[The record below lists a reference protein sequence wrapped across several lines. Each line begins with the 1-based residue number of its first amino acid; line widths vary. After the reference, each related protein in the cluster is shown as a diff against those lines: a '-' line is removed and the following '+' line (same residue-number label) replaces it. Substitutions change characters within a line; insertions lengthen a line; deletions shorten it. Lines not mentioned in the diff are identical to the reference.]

1 MAINREELAKQFGSS
16 DKPKKTEQP
25 KVAKLDRSQISDSL
39 FGGQSGQQVRENLFG
54 QTSQPRKVSFTK
66 PVAPI
71 VTPEWE
77 QKKGGGG
84 FLGFLGDVIDI
95 IDTPRAAIVS
105 TVKETGDLLR
115 GDGFSFGDWWN
126 QTSDNM
132 MMGEVFRDWGVDLPG
147 PLDFIVGIG
156 FDIALD
162 PLTYLTGG
170 AAAARQLTGRQV
182 ATALTRA
189 SKAADKANDAV
200 NAKRYADAAARVSTR
215 GILSAGDDVLRDIGL
230 SAGLGMTIPGT
241 GRLGK
246 RIIEAPLRRGS
257 KGLGQRLDMR
267 RVQQLPEVQVAK
279 QKGRFN
285 PWPSSEVVTNLGT
298 REVQEA
304 IVDTMRKIRAGE
316 SVSDVSKYESLAR
329 RALNAPVQFGQNVNY
344 RIPGTGKFVSVVA
357 GTPGRAVNTIAA
369 TNVGRYIA
377 KYMSPEAGLNQ
388 AVRDS
393 GKKLLNATDD
403 NARQLALDELTSVT
417 KLSHARDEAVIKIG
431 IAEHKGLD
439 MLGVLRAS
447 ADDLGVDFDQLMLL
461 AAEQP
466 KSVVGVAGLPDQFA
480 TPNAALRDLDPRY
493 IDDPKVAALHDAAQ
507 TFWAELGGQYNKIL
521 GDVGVDFDL
530 IKDEFYVARMLGKD
544 APRNVARDAVISG
557 SPTNRR
563 TYRTPKGIKK
573 IRNDGDISDQS
584 IIDAAKEARVST
596 VNADGIPRTIDEIFN
611 DVLNAGGKFTL
622 NNGESV
628 TNRYMNTALKDVQ
641 GTGGIRGQMID
652 IGEKQLGAKYYDQFS
667 TNAGDV
673 IAKYM
678 SAMNNHVR
686 IQYMLGYMDNIG
698 VTAVGVNGRVFA
710 QAADDA
716 ARTANRNLK
725 TLNERW
731 EPQVARKVTQQE
743 KIERI
748 AMRQAVMEERIFAV
762 QQAMGDV
769 AGPVDVSRLPKYVQ
783 DELVKMQNLNAKI
796 ADAEAIRDNIRSVA
810 RRIIEGDVNAVDELS
825 PAAFDLLTSASTS
838 ASRRKVADVG
848 KAITQEAQ
856 EEATQF
862 IYNMG
867 ERVQAL
873 NDVRNKVLEIF
884 NAGDELTNSAAK
896 VLLDD
901 IDGVI
906 RESEEI
912 LRSLNKNYLDSMFQD
927 PTVIGAQKLDDLVD
941 AFSESFLGRGSKVID
956 PFGNVTPNQKL
967 DDLLKEVKRLYRREG
982 RRKGVPYEAVKR
994 YDKFFDD
1001 LKAYKK
1007 LADDLDPE
1015 VLYASTIAQAVRNL
1029 PEAQTAINDLAGIN
1043 VIADEIARVKA
1054 SLEKARGVEYRGL
1067 HTAPERGFEG
1077 VGETL
1082 DDLSNVMPD
1091 AAGPRGIDYYG
1102 QRSPEFAQVN
1112 KEMQEALARATGNPD
1127 AEIVIYR
1134 AVPKGVNEINPGD
1147 WITPS
1152 RSYADMHGA
1161 SWIEGEYEIIQST
1174 VRAGDLVNNGD
1185 SLYEFGYVPV
1195 QAEIVKSLTQRLS
1208 VLEARAAAQEA
1219 LIQPYREAIED
1230 LYTNIAGPAQ
1240 RRIDEL
1246 AAQGVAPQAIID
1258 DIDTQFN
1265 LQFSRIEMQKL
1276 AMDLKLAQQ
1285 AKNDPFLTNRL
1296 AAIKS
1301 QEEAIANINT
1311 VRGQNMLSDLYAD
1324 AQGDFLKTELGSQN
1338 VLQQTN
1344 NALRGRTLFNAT
1356 EEFAETYANAFQSIA
1371 RIQDPKV
1378 MGDFM
1383 QKYSKFLN
1391 YWKAQAVSTPG
1402 FFMRNMLGGAW
1413 INSALNNVPMA
1424 THQRVWEIRKAAIKK
1439 AKDLGTD
1446 IDNPN
1451 DILRGL
1457 DQLIADNKSIRLGV
1471 KAGKQTVGVDE
1482 LKTFREWYETGM
1494 AGQGQVSQEITSA
1507 LDMLGRQNQRFAGSF
1522 NPFKTDFKGFALIRR
1537 RNQDVEFM
1545 LRGAM
1550 AHHTMMAG
1558 RNVDDAYRN
1567 VIKFHFDYSDL
1578 TNAERSVKKVIPF
1591 WVWQKNVLP
1600 VLIESMGKKPA
1611 AWGRLLQV
1619 KKEME
1624 LTSPMEGIV
1633 PEYFGEN
1640 MGIRM
1645 PFKMGGN
1652 RVYVLPDLPFRDLAK
1667 FTKDVENPLDVKQVG
1682 KNVYRVARE
1691 SALPPIKFPIE
1702 HWAGKQTFADIPLTG
1717 RFQQAPSW
1725 ANLPGLKQALLATG
1739 LAKQSN
1745 ISGRLVMTDKNIY
1758 GFDQF
1763 MPMFGR
1769 LRRFVPNERKKQEA
1783 FWTTAINTTFGTGL
1797 RVNTPSEVRAQIFRQ
1812 QRKWADDWRNMK
1824 DIEFRTR

>member
-1 MAINREELAKQFGSS
+1 MAVNREELFGALTKKVNSS
-16 DKPKKTEQP
+16 DKPKETEQP
-25 KVAKLDRSQISDSL
+25 KVVPSRSQIVGDL
-39 FGGQSGQQVRENLFG
+39 FGGESPQQVRENLFKG
-54 QTSQPRKVSFTK
+54 LEQRNPRTDQVYQRRQT
-66 PVAPI
+66 API

-200 NAKRYADAAARVSTR
+200 QAKRYADAAARVSTR

-257 KGLGQRLDMR
+257 KGVGQRLDMR

-329 RALNAPVQFGQNVNY
+329 RAINAPVQFGKNVNY

-357 GTPGRAVNTIAA
+357 GTPGRAFNTIAA

-377 KYMSPEAGLNQ
+377 KYMSPDRGLNQ

-403 NARQLALDELTSVT
+403 NARQLALDELTAVT
-417 KLSHARDEAVIKIG
+417 DLSHARDEAVIKIG

-466 KSVVGVAGLPDQFA
+466 KLSAIGGIVGMGDNP
-480 TPNAALRDLDPRY
+480 ALRDLDPRY

-507 TFWAELGGQYNKIL
+507 TFWAELGGQYKKIL

-731 EPQVARKVTQQE
+731 EKKVGEKVTQQE

-748 AMRQAVMEERIFAV
+748 AMRQAEMDERIFAAQTVDANGVPIETGVDVGSLPKWV
-762 QQAMGDV
+762 QQ
-769 AGPVDVSRLPKYVQ
+769 K
-783 DELVKMQNLNAKI
+783 LVRMQNLNAKI

-825 PAAFDLLTSASTS
+825 PAAFDLLSSASTS
-838 ASRRKVADVG
+838 ASRRQVSSVG

-873 NDVRNKVLEIF
+873 QDVRNKVLELF
-884 NAGDELTNSAAK
+884 DAGDELTNDAAR

-912 LRSLNKNYLDSMFQD
+912 LRTLNRNYIDSMFQD

-967 DDLLKEVKRLYRREG
+967 DDLIDEVKRLYKNAG
-982 RRKGVPYEAVKR
+982 RKKGVPYEAVKR
-994 YDKFFDD
+994 YEKFFND

-1043 VIADEIARVKA
+1043 VIADEISKVKA
-1054 SLEKARGVEYRGL
+1054 SLQAL
-1067 HTAPERGFEG
+1067 EG
-1077 VGETL
+1077 NQ
-1082 DDLSNVMPD
+1082 LSMFPNP
-1091 AAGPRGIDYYG
+1091 
-1102 QRSPEFAQVN
+1102 QQV
-1112 KEMQEALARATGNPD
+1112 
-1127 AEIVIYR
+1127 AE
-1134 AVPKGVNEINPGD
+1134 
-1147 WITPS
+1147 
-1152 RSYADMHGA
+1152 
-1161 SWIEGEYEIIQST
+1161 
-1174 VRAGDLVNNGD
+1174 
-1185 SLYEFGYVPV
+1185 
-1195 QAEIVKSLTQRLS
+1195 LTERLS

-1219 LIQPYREAIED
+1219 LIQPYAQAIDE
-1230 LYTNIAGPAQ
+1230 LYETIVAPAQ
-1240 RRIDEL
+1240 REMDRL
-1246 AAQGVAPQAIID
+1246 AAEGASAQAIID

-1265 LQFSRIEMQKL
+1265 LQFGRIEMQKL
-1276 AMDLKLAQQ
+1276 AMDLKLSQQ
-1285 AKNDPFLTNRL
+1285 SKNDPFLTNRL

-1301 QEEAIANINT
+1301 QEEAITEINT

-1413 INSALNNVPMA
+1413 INSALNDVPMA

-1507 LDMLGRQNQRFAGSF
+1507 LDTLGRQNQRFAGSF

-1667 FTKDVENPLDVKQVG
+1667 FTKDVENPLDLKQVG

>member
-16 DKPKKTEQP
+16 DEPKETKQP
-25 KVAKLDRSQISDSL
+25 KVVPSRSQIVGDL
-39 FGGQSGQQVRENLFG
+39 FGGESPQQVRENLFKG
-54 QTSQPRKVSFTK
+54 LEQRNPRTDQVYRRRPT
-66 PVAPI
+66 API
-71 VTPEWE
+71 VAPQWE

-84 FLGFLGDVIDI
+84 FLGFLGDVIDV

-189 SKAADKANDAV
+189 SKAADKAGDAV
-200 NAKRYADAAARVSTR
+200 QAKKYADAAARVSTR

-257 KGLGQRLDMR
+257 KGVGQRLDMR
-267 RVQQLPEVQVAK
+267 RVQQLPEVQVA

-285 PWPSSEVVTNLGT
+285 PWPSSEVVTDLASDV
-298 REVQEA
+298 VQRD
-304 IVDTMRKIRAGE
+304 IVRAMNRIRAGE
-316 SVSDVSKYESLAR
+316 AIGDLSKYESLAR
-329 RALNAPVQFGQNVNY
+329 RAMNAPVQFGRKVDY

-466 KSVVGVAGLPDQFA
+466 KLSAIGGIVGMGD
-480 TPNAALRDLDPRY
+480 NSALRDLDPRY

-530 IKDEFYVARMLGKD
+530 IKDEFYVARMLGEN

-563 TYRTPKGIKK
+563 TYRTPKGIKE
-573 IRNDGDISDQS
+573 IRSKGDISDQS

-641 GTGGIRGQMID
+641 GTGGIRGQMIK

-698 VTAVGVNGRVFA
+698 VTAVGVNGRVFG

-731 EPQVARKVTQQE
+731 EKKVGERVTLEE

-748 AMRQAVMEERIFAV
+748 AMRQAEMDERIFAAQTVDANGVPIETGVDVGSLPKWV
-762 QQAMGDV
+762 QQ
-769 AGPVDVSRLPKYVQ
+769 K
-783 DELVKMQNLNAKI
+783 LVRMQNLNAKI

-825 PAAFDLLTSASTS
+825 PAAFDLLSSASTS
-838 ASRRKVADVG
+838 ASRRQVSSVG

-873 NDVRNKVLEIF
+873 QDVRNKVLELF
-884 NAGDELTNSAAK
+884 DAGDELTNDAAR

-912 LRSLNKNYLDSMFQD
+912 LRTLNRNYIDSMFQD

-967 DDLLKEVKRLYRREG
+967 DDLIDEVKKLYKNAG
-982 RRKGVPYEAVKR
+982 RKKGVPYEAVKR
-994 YDKFFDD
+994 YEKFFND

-1043 VIADEIARVKA
+1043 VIADEISKVKA
-1054 SLEKARGVEYRGL
+1054 SLQAL
-1067 HTAPERGFEG
+1067 EG
-1077 VGETL
+1077 NQ
-1082 DDLSNVMPD
+1082 LSMFPNP
-1091 AAGPRGIDYYG
+1091 
-1102 QRSPEFAQVN
+1102 QQV
-1112 KEMQEALARATGNPD
+1112 
-1127 AEIVIYR
+1127 AE
-1134 AVPKGVNEINPGD
+1134 
-1147 WITPS
+1147 
-1152 RSYADMHGA
+1152 
-1161 SWIEGEYEIIQST
+1161 
-1174 VRAGDLVNNGD
+1174 
-1185 SLYEFGYVPV
+1185 
-1195 QAEIVKSLTQRLS
+1195 LTERLS

-1219 LIQPYREAIED
+1219 LIRPYAQAIDE
-1230 LYTNIAGPAQ
+1230 LYETIVAPAQ
-1240 RRIDEL
+1240 REMDRL
-1246 AAQGVAPQAIID
+1246 AAEGASAQAIID

-1265 LQFSRIEMQKL
+1265 LQFGRIEMQKL

-1301 QEEAIANINT
+1301 QEKAIAEINT

-1344 NALRGRTLFNAT
+1344 DALRGRTLFNAT

-1413 INSALNNVPMA
+1413 INSALNDVPMA

-1507 LDMLGRQNQRFAGSF
+1507 LDTLGRQNQRFAGSF

-1611 AWGRLLQV
+1611 AWSRLLQV

-1725 ANLPGLKQALLATG
+1725 ANMPGLKQALLATG
-1739 LAKQSN
+1739 LAKQSQGT
-1745 ISGRLVMTDKNIY
+1745 GRLVMTDKNIY

-1797 RVNTPSEVRAQIFRQ
+1797 RVNTPSEIRAQIFRQ
-1812 QRKWADDWRNMK
+1812 QRNWADDWRNMK
-1824 DIEFRTR
+1824 DIEFRSR

>member
-1 MAINREELAKQFGSS
+1 
-16 DKPKKTEQP
+16 
-25 KVAKLDRSQISDSL
+25 
-39 FGGQSGQQVRENLFG
+39 
-54 QTSQPRKVSFTK
+54 
-66 PVAPI
+66 
-71 VTPEWE
+71 
-77 QKKGGGG
+77 
-84 FLGFLGDVIDI
+84 
-95 IDTPRAAIVS
+95 
-105 TVKETGDLLR
+105 
-115 GDGFSFGDWWN
+115 
-126 QTSDNM
+126 
-132 MMGEVFRDWGVDLPG
+132 
-147 PLDFIVGIG
+147 
-156 FDIALD
+156 
-162 PLTYLTGG
+162 
-170 AAAARQLTGRQV
+170 
-182 ATALTRA
+182 
-189 SKAADKANDAV
+189 
-200 NAKRYADAAARVSTR
+200 
-215 GILSAGDDVLRDIGL
+215 
-230 SAGLGMTIPGT
+230 
-241 GRLGK
+241 
-246 RIIEAPLRRGS
+246 
-257 KGLGQRLDMR
+257 
-267 RVQQLPEVQVAK
+267 
-279 QKGRFN
+279 
-285 PWPSSEVVTNLGT
+285 
-298 REVQEA
+298 
-304 IVDTMRKIRAGE
+304 
-316 SVSDVSKYESLAR
+316 
-329 RALNAPVQFGQNVNY
+329 
-344 RIPGTGKFVSVVA
+344 
-357 GTPGRAVNTIAA
+357 
-369 TNVGRYIA
+369 
-377 KYMSPEAGLNQ
+377 MSPDRGLNQ

-403 NARQLALDELTSVT
+403 NAKQLALDELTAVT
-417 KLSHARDEAVIKIG
+417 DLSHARDQAVIKIG

-466 KSVVGVAGLPDQFA
+466 KSVVGIAGLPDQFA

-698 VTAVGVNGRVFA
+698 VTAVGVNGRVFG

-731 EPQVARKVTQQE
+731 EPQVARKVTQQQ

-748 AMRQAVMEERIFAV
+748 AMRQAEMEERIFAV

-783 DELVKMQNLNAKI
+783 DELVKLQNLNAKI

-838 ASRRKVADVG
+838 ASRRQVSSVG

-873 NDVRNKVLEIF
+873 NDVRNKVLQIF
-884 NAGDELTNSAAK
+884 NAGDELTNSGAK

-912 LRSLNKNYLDSMFQD
+912 LRTLNRNYIDSMFQD

-967 DDLLKEVKRLYRREG
+967 DDLIDEVKRLYKNAG
-982 RRKGVPYEAVKR
+982 RKKGVPYEAVKR
-994 YDKFFDD
+994 YEKFFND

-1015 VLYASTIAQAVRNL
+1015 LLYASTIAQAVRNL

-1043 VIADEIARVKA
+1043 VIADEIAKVKA
-1054 SLEKARGVEYRGL
+1054 SLQAL
-1067 HTAPERGFEG
+1067 EG
-1077 VGETL
+1077 NQ
-1082 DDLSNVMPD
+1082 LSMFPNP
-1091 AAGPRGIDYYG
+1091 
-1102 QRSPEFAQVN
+1102 QQV
-1112 KEMQEALARATGNPD
+1112 
-1127 AEIVIYR
+1127 AE
-1134 AVPKGVNEINPGD
+1134 
-1147 WITPS
+1147 
-1152 RSYADMHGA
+1152 
-1161 SWIEGEYEIIQST
+1161 
-1174 VRAGDLVNNGD
+1174 
-1185 SLYEFGYVPV
+1185 
-1195 QAEIVKSLTQRLS
+1195 LTERLS

-1219 LIQPYREAIED
+1219 LIQPYRAAIED

-1246 AAQGVAPQAIID
+1246 AEQGASAQAIID

-1301 QEEAIANINT
+1301 QEEAIAEINT

-1324 AQGDFLKTELGSQN
+1324 AQGDFLRTELGSQN

-1344 NALRGRTLFNAT
+1344 DALRGRTLFNAT

-1413 INSALNNVPMA
+1413 INSALNDVPMV

-1482 LKTFREWYETGM
+1482 LKTFREWFETGM

-1507 LDMLGRQNQRFAGSF
+1507 LDTLGRQNQRFAGSF

-1578 TNAERSVKKVIPF
+1578 TNAERSIKKVIPF

-1725 ANLPGLKQALLATG
+1725 ANMPGLKQALLATG
-1739 LAKQSN
+1739 LAKQSQGT
-1745 ISGRLVMTDKNIY
+1745 GRLVMTDKNIY

-1797 RVNTPSEVRAQIFRQ
+1797 RVNTPSEIRAQIFRQ
-1812 QRKWADDWRNMK
+1812 QRNWADDWRNMK
-1824 DIEFRTR
+1824 DIEFRSR

>member
-1 MAINREELAKQFGSS
+1 MAVNREELFGALTKKADSL
-16 DKPKKTEQP
+16 DKPKETEQP
-25 KVAKLDRSQISDSL
+25 KVVPSRSQIVGDL
-39 FGGQSGQQVRENLFG
+39 FGGESPQQVRENLFKG
-54 QTSQPRKVSFTK
+54 LEQRNPRTDQVYRRRPT
-66 PVAPI
+66 API
-71 VTPEWE
+71 VAPQWE

-84 FLGFLGDVIDI
+84 FLGFLGDVIDV

-189 SKAADKANDAV
+189 SKAADKAGDAV
-200 NAKRYADAAARVSTR
+200 NAKKYADAAATVSTR

-257 KGLGQRLDMR
+257 KGVGQRLDMR

-279 QKGRFN
+279 KKGRFN
-285 PWPSSEVVTNLGT
+285 PWPSSEVVTDLGSDV
-298 REVQEA
+298 VQRD
-304 IVDTMRKIRAGE
+304 IVRAMNRIRAGE
-316 SVSDVSKYESLAR
+316 AIGDLSKYESLAR
-329 RALNAPVQFGQNVNY
+329 RAINAPVQFGKNVNY

-377 KYMSPEAGLNQ
+377 KYMSPDRGLNQ

-403 NARQLALDELTSVT
+403 NAKQLALDELTAVT
-417 KLSHARDEAVIKIG
+417 DLSHARDQAVIKIG

-466 KSVVGVAGLPDQFA
+466 KSVVGIAGLPDQFA

-698 VTAVGVNGRVFA
+698 VTGVGVNGRVFA

-731 EPQVARKVTQQE
+731 EPQVARKVTQQQ

-748 AMRQAVMEERIFAV
+748 AMRQAEMEERIFAV

-783 DELVKMQNLNAKI
+783 DELVKLQNLNAKI

-873 NDVRNKVLEIF
+873 NDVRNKVLQIF
-884 NAGDELTNSAAK
+884 NAGD
-896 VLLDD
+896 
-901 IDGVI
+901 
-906 RESEEI
+906 
-912 LRSLNKNYLDSMFQD
+912 
-927 PTVIGAQKLDDLVD
+927 
-941 AFSESFLGRGSKVID
+941 
-956 PFGNVTPNQKL
+956 
-967 DDLLKEVKRLYRREG
+967 
-982 RRKGVPYEAVKR
+982 
-994 YDKFFDD
+994 
-1001 LKAYKK
+1001 
-1007 LADDLDPE
+1007 
-1015 VLYASTIAQAVRNL
+1015 
-1029 PEAQTAINDLAGIN
+1029 
-1043 VIADEIARVKA
+1043 
-1054 SLEKARGVEYRGL
+1054 
-1067 HTAPERGFEG
+1067 
-1077 VGETL
+1077 
-1082 DDLSNVMPD
+1082 
-1091 AAGPRGIDYYG
+1091 
-1102 QRSPEFAQVN
+1102 
-1112 KEMQEALARATGNPD
+1112 
-1127 AEIVIYR
+1127 
-1134 AVPKGVNEINPGD
+1134 
-1147 WITPS
+1147 
-1152 RSYADMHGA
+1152 
-1161 SWIEGEYEIIQST
+1161 
-1174 VRAGDLVNNGD
+1174 
-1185 SLYEFGYVPV
+1185 
-1195 QAEIVKSLTQRLS
+1195 
-1208 VLEARAAAQEA
+1208 
-1219 LIQPYREAIED
+1219 
-1230 LYTNIAGPAQ
+1230 
-1240 RRIDEL
+1240 
-1246 AAQGVAPQAIID
+1246 
-1258 DIDTQFN
+1258 
-1265 LQFSRIEMQKL
+1265 
-1276 AMDLKLAQQ
+1276 
-1285 AKNDPFLTNRL
+1285 
-1296 AAIKS
+1296 
-1301 QEEAIANINT
+1301 
-1311 VRGQNMLSDLYAD
+1311 
-1324 AQGDFLKTELGSQN
+1324 
-1338 VLQQTN
+1338 
-1344 NALRGRTLFNAT
+1344 
-1356 EEFAETYANAFQSIA
+1356 
-1371 RIQDPKV
+1371 
-1378 MGDFM
+1378 
-1383 QKYSKFLN
+1383 
-1391 YWKAQAVSTPG
+1391 
-1402 FFMRNMLGGAW
+1402 
-1413 INSALNNVPMA
+1413 
-1424 THQRVWEIRKAAIKK
+1424 
-1439 AKDLGTD
+1439 
-1446 IDNPN
+1446 
-1451 DILRGL
+1451 
-1457 DQLIADNKSIRLGV
+1457 
-1471 KAGKQTVGVDE
+1471 
-1482 LKTFREWYETGM
+1482 
-1494 AGQGQVSQEITSA
+1494 
-1507 LDMLGRQNQRFAGSF
+1507 
-1522 NPFKTDFKGFALIRR
+1522 
-1537 RNQDVEFM
+1537 
-1545 LRGAM
+1545 
-1550 AHHTMMAG
+1550 
-1558 RNVDDAYRN
+1558 
-1567 VIKFHFDYSDL
+1567 
-1578 TNAERSVKKVIPF
+1578 
-1591 WVWQKNVLP
+1591 
-1600 VLIESMGKKPA
+1600 
-1611 AWGRLLQV
+1611 
-1619 KKEME
+1619 
-1624 LTSPMEGIV
+1624 
-1633 PEYFGEN
+1633 
-1640 MGIRM
+1640 
-1645 PFKMGGN
+1645 
-1652 RVYVLPDLPFRDLAK
+1652 
-1667 FTKDVENPLDVKQVG
+1667 
-1682 KNVYRVARE
+1682 
-1691 SALPPIKFPIE
+1691 
-1702 HWAGKQTFADIPLTG
+1702 
-1717 RFQQAPSW
+1717 
-1725 ANLPGLKQALLATG
+1725 
-1739 LAKQSN
+1739 
-1745 ISGRLVMTDKNIY
+1745 
-1758 GFDQF
+1758 
-1763 MPMFGR
+1763 
-1769 LRRFVPNERKKQEA
+1769 
-1783 FWTTAINTTFGTGL
+1783 
-1797 RVNTPSEVRAQIFRQ
+1797 
-1812 QRKWADDWRNMK
+1812 
-1824 DIEFRTR
+1824 